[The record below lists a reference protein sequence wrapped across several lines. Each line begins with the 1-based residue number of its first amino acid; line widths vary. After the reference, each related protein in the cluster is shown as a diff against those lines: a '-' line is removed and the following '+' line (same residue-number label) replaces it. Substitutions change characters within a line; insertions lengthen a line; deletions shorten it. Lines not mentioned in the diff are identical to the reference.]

1 MLQEVIVQA
10 QRRHC
15 MPPLVAGSPL
25 SADGWLRVWAGEGR
39 ARQRQLQRDQIVTD
53 SRHDGYN
60 SVTFS
65 HVKAEMRGAVA
76 RNVMIYNR
84 ALSSVG

>member
-1 MLQEVIVQA
+1 MK
-10 QRRHC
+10 
-15 MPPLVAGSPL
+15 
-25 SADGWLRVWAGEGR
+25 
-39 ARQRQLQRDQIVTD
+39 QRDQIVTD

-65 HVKAEMRGAVA
+65 HARAEMRGAMA
-76 RNVMIYNR
+76 RNVLIYKR